1 MTQMIEGSAPSLAQH
16 RRSLA
21 WLGSFKARVAL
32 LILGLVAFL
41 AVFAPWIAPYDPS
54 AIDYLAIAKPP
65 SGQYWLGTDEA
76 GRDILSRIIFG
87 ARISVLI
94 VVLSIA
100 SSMVVGT
107 LLGLVAG
114 YVGGWTD
121 EIIMRIVD
129 SILSFPT
136 LVLALLIIA
145 LLGPGLTN
153 AIIAIAIVYTPNF
166 ARLVRGEV
174 LGLRSREFVLAARA
188 AGARWPHLLFRE
200 ILPNVFGNVIVYA
213 SLAGSV
219 ALITESALSFL
230 GLGVQPPAPSWG
242 YMIAAGMQ
250 HWTYWWISLFPGL
263 MIFVTVL
270 AFNFLGDAL
279 RDALDPA
286 LDGT

>member
-1 MTQMIEGSAPSLAQH
+1 MTDATGSGRQALGQ
-16 RRSLA
+16 RRA
-21 WLGSFKARVAL
+21 GRVWPGSFKARAAA
-32 LILGLVAFL
+32 LILGLLDFL
-41 AVFAPWIAPYDPS
+41 AVFAPVIAPYDPS

-65 SGQYWLGTDEA
+65 SAQYWLGTDEA
-76 GRDILSRIIFG
+76 GRDILSRIIYG
-87 ARISVLI
+87 ARISVMI

-114 YVGGWTD
+114 YMGGWTD

-145 LLGPGLTN
+145 LLGPGLAN

-242 YMIAAGMQ
+242 YMIAAGMRC
-250 HWTYWWISLFPGL
+250 
-263 MIFVTVL
+263 VTRSTRRWMER
-270 AFNFLGDAL
+270 DDTL
-279 RDALDPA
+279 RSGPA
-286 LDGT
+286 KWFGHGSGR